1 MHLQVR
7 RLIDSDTYCTCTCIM
22 KPSTHADGTGHTFTC
37 NAMDQPH
44 AGGTGHTFTCNA
56 MDQPLCTGTVAWCRC
71 EVPSTT
77 STTEISVFNSSAEL
91 CHGNVIR
98 LSQAQPCA
106 GREVPS
112 SSGRC
117 GPIEAHN
124 EVDIWGL
131 REHCNSSGI
140 TCTINA
146 DHSLEGAVVT
156 CRDMGTMLVIGWVT
170 LHLVSK
176 CTTWCFYKLINP
188 SSSPASPGPPV
199 GLTVSSTSVDQLTV
213 NWTPPTTGGVPT
225 SYNVSINDSSN
236 TRVPIPAHGALQ
248 NTFTGLIS
256 DTLYTVS
263 VVAINCAGTSSVMSK
278 TRKCRYYIAV
288 VYL

>member
-1 MHLQVR
+1 MRICERNHVHLMHLQVR

-22 KPSTHADGTGHTFTC
+22 KPSTDACIMKPST
-37 NAMDQPH
+37 H

-56 MDQPLCTGTVAWCRC
+56 MDQPLCTGTVVWCRC

-131 REHCNSSGI
+131 REHCNSSQI
-140 TCTINA
+140 TINV

-156 CRDMGTMLVIGWVT
+156 CRDMGTTLVIGWVT

-176 CTTWCFYKLINP
+176 CTTWCFYKP
-188 SSSPASPGPPV
+188 
-199 GLTVSSTSVDQLTV
+199 
-213 NWTPPTTGGVPT
+213 
-225 SYNVSINDSSN
+225 Y
-236 TRVPIPAHGALQ
+236 
-248 NTFTGLIS
+248 
-256 DTLYTVS
+256 
-263 VVAINCAGTSSVMSK
+263 
-278 TRKCRYYIAV
+278 
-288 VYL
+288 